1 MFSELLYLGENS
13 VRSYNSYSSLGFS
26 QSSADIINKKA
37 DLEYLCKDACCNKD
51 GLPPFFKNAVDF
63 HLF

>member
-13 VRSYNSYSSLGFS
+13 VKLQFFRVVWG
-26 QSSADIINKKA
+26 SSADIISKNA
-37 DLEYLCKDACCNKD
+37 DLESLCKDACCNKD
-51 GLPPFFKNAVDF
+51 GLPPFKSADDF